1 MAKQMKHTNLDSSDI
16 RASLASFFEGQ
27 PVERVWL
34 FGSFARGEETEDSD
48 VDLLV
53 DLDHTQPVGLRFF
66 GMWSE
71 LEHLLG
77 RNVDLVTENGLDDYA
92 RDSVNHDKVMVYE
105 RA

>member
-1 MAKQMKHTNLDSSDI
+1 MSSADI
-16 RASLASFFEGQ
+16 KLSLADYFKHQ

-34 FGSFARGEETEDSD
+34 FGSFARGEETENSD

-71 LEHLLG
+71 LEQLLG
-77 RNVDLVTENGLDDYA
+77 RNVDLVTESGLADYA
-92 RDSVNHDKVMVYE
+92 RESVNRDKIIVYE

>member
-1 MAKQMKHTNLDSSDI
+1 MCSTDI
-16 RASLASFFEGQ
+16 QLSLANYFKHQ
-27 PVERVWL
+27 PVERAWI

-53 DLDHTQPVGLRFF
+53 DLDQSQPVGLRFF

-71 LEHLLG
+71 LEQLLG
-77 RNVDLVTENGLDDYA
+77 RRVDLVTESSLADYA
-92 RDSVNHDKVMVYE
+92 RESVNRDKIMVYE